1 METGLYNNDFSEI
14 FDKLLAK
21 GNVSCYQ
28 IHQYAHLD
36 QGYLSNLRN
45 GKKSNPSP
53 ETIMKIA
60 VALSHCSDKITLY
73 DIEALFQS
81 VGRSIH
87 V

>member
-14 FDKLLAK
+14 FYKLLAK

-28 IHQYAHLD
+28 IHQYTHLD

-60 VALSHCSDKITLY
+60 VALSHCSNKITLH